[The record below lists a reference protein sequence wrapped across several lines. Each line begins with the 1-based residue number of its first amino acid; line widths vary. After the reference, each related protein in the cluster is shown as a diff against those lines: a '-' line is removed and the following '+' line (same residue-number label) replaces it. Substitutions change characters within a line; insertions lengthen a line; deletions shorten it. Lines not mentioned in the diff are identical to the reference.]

1 MSDPVDPQAF
11 LTLVDF
17 AVDPIYEREFVLD
30 RLDKKGGASQAKDL
44 GHDKNIFTS
53 TLLMT
58 FPRSPSVLLLLL
70 LVLAGILAACSV
82 SPTTKS
88 TDVTSL
94 PSYDVNGEKDPLEP
108 RVPAHLRG
116 AARKL
121 TSPFE
126 GYSKE
131 ASAEILLYGKRLYE
145 GKGTCF
151 NCHGWSG
158 SGDGP
163 ASLMVQPGPRDFTNC
178 QFHAQRT
185 DGELFWVIKNGSP
198 GTDMVSMIPN
208 PINHEEA
215 WKILVYVRTFCATW
229 RKGE

>member
-11 LTLVDF
+11 HTLVEL
-17 AVDPIYEREFVLD
+17 AIAPIYEREFVLD
-30 RLDKKGGASQAKDL
+30 RL
-44 GHDKNIFTS
+44 DKNIFTS

-58 FPRSPSVLLLLL
+58 FPRSPSVLMQLL
-70 LVLAGILAACSV
+70 LVLAGTLTGCSI

-94 PSYDVNGEKDPLEP
+94 PSYEVNGEKDPLEP
-108 RVPAHLRG
+108 RVPPQLRE
-116 AARKL
+116 AVRAL
-121 TSPFE
+121 NSPFK

-131 ASAEILLYGKRLYE
+131 TSAEILLDGKRLYE

-163 ASLMVQPGPRDFTNC
+163 ASLMVNPGPRDFTNC
-178 QFHAQRT
+178 QFHEQRT
-185 DGELFWVIKNGSP
+185 DGELFGVIKNGSP
-198 GTDMVSMIPN
+198 DTDMVSMIPT
-208 PINHEEA
+208 PIKEEEA
-215 WKILVYVRTFCATW
+215 WKILLYVRTFCATW
-229 RKGE
+229 QRGE